1 VAEKYILVL
10 YYSKTSNTCK
20 MAKKICHGVDSI
32 EGIEA
37 RLRTVP
43 ELKLATDTESTPK
56 IPNAGA
62 PYATIEDLENCSG
75 LILGSPTRFG
85 NMASPLKHF
94 IDQTASTWLNGKLI
108 GKPAGCFT
116 STGSLHGGMEST
128 ILSMMLPLF
137 HHGMILSG
145 IPYSEASLGSTK
157 SGGTPYG
164 PSHLAGNDSGR
175 ELDTDEKN
183 ICIAMG
189 KRIAE
194 LSLKINV

>member
-1 VAEKYILVL
+1 MEKNYILVL
-10 YYSKTSNTCK
+10 YYSQANNTYK
-20 MAKKICHGVDSI
+20 MAKQICHGVDSI

-43 ELKLATDTESTPK
+43 ELKLATDTHSSPK
-56 IPNAGA
+56 IPDTGP
-62 PYATIEDLENCSG
+62 PYATCEDLENCSG

-94 IDQTASTWLNGKLI
+94 LDQTSSIWISGKLI

-128 ILSMMLPLF
+128 IISMMLPLF
-137 HHGMILSG
+137 HHGMIIAG
-145 IPYSEASLGSTK
+145 IPYSEPSLGKTK

-164 PSHLAGNDSGR
+164 PSHLAGNDSSR
-175 ELDTDEKN
+175 ELDNDEKN
-183 ICIAMG
+183 ICVAMG

-194 LSLKINV
+194 LSLKINS